1 MYQFQHINYLYALAL
16 VPVLV
21 LLFIGVIYWRVKKL
35 KKLGEEKLVMDQV
48 LGYIPGRTSTRF
60 ILSAIALSAII
71 IGWANLRAGDKS
83 EKSERKG
90 VDVIIALDVSKSML
104 AKDIQP
110 DRLTRAKQ
118 LIMRLTD
125 KMHNDRIALIVFAG
139 KSYLQVPLTVDYTAL
154 KMLLN
159 NVSPDMVP
167 TQGTVIA
174 DAIDMAMQTF
184 TQNEKKYK
192 SLIVITD
199 GEDHD
204 DKAID
209 KTREAADAGVIV
221 HTIGIG
227 SPQGS
232 TLYDPDT
239 KSVKLDDNGS
249 PVISKLNEEELHAIA
264 SAGHGT
270 YNQLQNT
277 DEVADK
283 LASSLEG
290 MEQKSLG
297 SVVYTDFT
305 SYFQYFLL
313 VGFILLVIEWLVPG
327 KRKIKKQVH
336 VHPVSKTLTLTP
348 AEAAAAKNNDTAK
361 TAAAILLMLFI
372 SVAAHAQSNSMI
384 KKGND
389 LYNQQKYDEAAKE
402 YAKAVAKDPNNASGL
417 FNLGNSLYQQKK
429 FDDSRKLMTESAKLA
444 KDKNGKAAANYN
456 IGNTYMSQQKWEDA
470 VNAYKQTLRN
480 NPQDVDAKY
489 NLSYAEQ
496 MLKKQ
501 QQQQQQNKDKKD
513 KKDQKKDDQK
523 KDDQKKEDQKKDDQK
538 KDDQKKE
545 QDPKDNGK
553 NDQQKPQSQPSKLSQ
568 QQADQ
573 LLDALQQEEKK
584 LQDKMK
590 KEKGTTVKMQKD
602 W

>member
-1 MYQFQHINYLYALAL
+1 MPLLL
-16 VPVLV
+16 
-21 LLFIGVIYWRVKKL
+21 LLFVAVLYWRKRKL
-35 KKLGEEKLVMDQV
+35 QKLGDEKLVASQIQ
-48 LGYIPGRTSTRF
+48 GYISGRNTFRF
-60 ILSAIALSAII
+60 ILMAVALSAII

-90 VDVIIALDVSKSML
+90 VDVIVALDVSKSML

-118 LIMRLTD
+118 LIMRMTD
-125 KMHNDRIALIVFAG
+125 KMHNDRVALIIFAG
-139 KSYLQVPLTVDYTAL
+139 RSYLQVPLTVDYTSV
-154 KMLLN
+154 KMLLQ

-167 TQGTVIA
+167 SQGTVIG
-174 DAIDMAMQTF
+174 DAIGMAMQTF
-184 TQNEKKYK
+184 TQNEQKYK
-192 SLIVITD
+192 SLIIITD

-209 KTREAADAGVIV
+209 KTREAADAGVVV
-221 HTIGIG
+221 HTVGIG
-227 SPQGS
+227 SPQGA

-239 KSVKLDDNGS
+239 KSLKLDEDGN
-249 PVISKLNEEELHAIA
+249 PVISKLNEEELRSIA

-270 YNQLQNT
+270 YNLLQNT

-283 LASSLEG
+283 LINSLEG

-305 SYFQYFLL
+305 SYFQYFLFVGFLALLIEWLLPGRRKAKKHVPHVSVGKVLISKSADTSVKTGAAAVL
-313 VGFILLVIEWLVPG
+313 VFILL
-327 KRKIKKQVH
+327 
-336 VHPVSKTLTLTP
+336 SLTTQ
-348 AEAAAAKNNDTAK
+348 AQTNNY
-361 TAAAILLMLFI
+361 IL
-372 SVAAHAQSNSMI
+372 Q
-384 KKGND
+384 GNK
-389 LYNQQKYDEAAKE
+389 LYDQQKYKEAADD
-402 YAKAVAKDPNNASGL
+402 YAKAVAKDPNNTSGL
-417 FNLGNSLYQQKK
+417 FNLSNSLYQQKK
-429 FDDSRKLMTESAKLA
+429 YDDSRKVMTETAKLS
-444 KDKNGKAAANYN
+444 KDKPSAAAANYN

-470 VNAYKQTLRN
+470 VSSYKQTLRN

-501 QQQQQQNKDKKD
+501 QQQQQKNDKNKQD
-513 KKDQKKDDQK
+513 KKDQKDQKDKKDEKKDDKDKNKDKNDKKDQDQKDDQNK
-523 KDDQKKEDQKKDDQK
+523 
-538 KDDQKKE
+538 
-545 QDPKDNGK
+545 
-553 NDQQKPQSQPSKLSQ
+553 DQQPQKPESQPSKLSK

-590 KEKGTTVKMQKD
+590 KEKGNVVKMQKD